1 MSLKAHPDL
10 TTLKETYYQ
19 WLLDTGQEEVAGEV
33 REKEGD
39 YLGAVNLYMKGG
51 LPTRAAKLIATH
63 SVSSRSG
70 LLLRGACNRVVS
82 YYTDDI
88 GVIQPT

>member
-1 MSLKAHPDL
+1 MPLKAHPDL
-10 TTLKETYYQ
+10 ATLKETYFQ
-19 WLLDTGQEEVAGEV
+19 WLLDTGQEETAGEV

-63 SVSSRSG
+63 SVSSHHGLIIRMGFHLSSG
-70 LLLRGACNRVVS
+70 GLCYNC
-82 YYTDDI
+82 
-88 GVIQPT
+88 

>member
-1 MSLKAHPDL
+1 LA
-10 TTLKETYYQ
+10 TLKETYFQ
-19 WLLDTGQEEVAGEV
+19 WLLDTGQEEIAGEV

-63 SVSSRSG
+63 TVSIHPWLIIKMG
-70 LLLRGACNRVVS
+70 LYLSSAAYITVF
-82 YYTDDI
+82 YYRNYLANMK
-88 GVIQPT
+88 

>member
-1 MSLKAHPDL
+1 MPSKAHPDL
-10 TTLKETYYQ
+10 ATLKETYFQ

-63 SVSSRSG
+63 SVSNHPRLSIKDG
-70 LLLRGACNRVVS
+70 LLFELC
-82 YYTDDI
+82 
-88 GVIQPT
+88 